1 MKGFVPDV
9 TKCTYNVYCYGKKA
23 EVKSITDV
31 VWHDDEEWQKP
42 YYSFLLTAV
51 QGGKE
56 YKQTVTMKLVR
67 EDSEEGSENG
77 MTWLSLDADGEKYE
91 LEQSLH
97 DEEGEKLDIIL
108 KIKKLIL
115 QRFKMQKILNLL
127 VSNEDKRIQR
137 CNEKKSAMIIL

>member
-1 MKGFVPDV
+1 M
-9 TKCTYNVYCYGKKA
+9 A
-23 EVKSITDV
+23 EA
-31 VWHDDEEWQKP
+31 

-97 DEEGEKLDIIL
+97 DEEGESGYYFKDKEVNTSKIQNAENIKLVGVYEEQQYTVNARKEVCDDYL
-108 KIKKLIL
+108 
-115 QRFKMQKILNLL
+115 
-127 VSNEDKRIQR
+127 
-137 CNEKKSAMIIL
+137 

>member
-1 MKGFVPDV
+1 MPDV

-77 MTWLSLDADGEKYE
+77 MTWLSLDADGENKVCMMKK
-91 LEQSLH
+91 
-97 DEEGEKLDIIL
+97 GKADIIL

-127 VSNEDKRIQR
+127 VSTRNSSIQ
-137 CNEKKSAMIIL
+137 